1 MLEITGQILV
11 LNRSLIDLP
20 ISAVL
25 IQAGSVF
32 SDGVV
37 AVPITEGIALAD
49 VQAHFN
55 ID

>member
-1 MLEITGQILV
+1 M
-11 LNRSLIDLP
+11 P

-25 IQAGSVF
+25 IQADSVF

-37 AVPITEGIALAD
+37 DVAITEGIALAD